1 VVVLVL
7 EQILEMEEMAVR
19 LVVVLEVQ
27 HRHHLTPAHQGH
39 EQRHPYKV
47 LMVVLEK
54 ELIRSVVVVA
64 VVRGKRVIRTAK
76 EMVETVFFQV

>member
-1 VVVLVL
+1 LVL
-7 EQILEMEEMAVR
+7 EQILEMEEMVVR

-27 HRHHLTPAHQGH
+27 QHPPLTPAPQGH

-64 VVRGKRVIRTAK
+64 VVQGKRVIRMVK

>member
-1 VVVLVL
+1 MVL

-27 HRHHLTPAHQGH
+27 HRHHLTPVPQGH

-64 VVRGKRVIRTAK
+64 VVRGKRVIRTVK